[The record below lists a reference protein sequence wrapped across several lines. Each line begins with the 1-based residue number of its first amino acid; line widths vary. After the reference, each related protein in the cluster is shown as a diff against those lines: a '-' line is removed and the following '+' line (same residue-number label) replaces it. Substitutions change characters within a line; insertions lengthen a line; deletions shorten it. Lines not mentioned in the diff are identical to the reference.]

1 MKKIEQIEVVQA
13 ENKEKLDAQDEAIKK
28 NAGKMEEMEKK
39 SNEMEKRLKNV
50 EGETP
55 NIRQTNAVIREIR
68 EMEKREK
75 NLIFCNILEQK
86 ETEAEERKKK
96 MKKEWVKFC

>member
-39 SNEMEKRLKNV
+39 SNKMEKRLKNV

-68 EMEKREK
+68 EMEPHLVIKSLEK
-75 NLIFCNILEQK
+75 C
-86 ETEAEERKKK
+86 TKKCK
-96 MKKEWVKFC
+96 NS

>member
-13 ENKEKLDAQDEAIKK
+13 ENKEKLNAQDEAIKK

-55 NIRQTNAVIREIR
+55 NIRQTNAV
-68 EMEKREK
+68 
-75 NLIFCNILEQK
+75 
-86 ETEAEERKKK
+86 TGSSA
-96 MKKEWVKFC
+96 